1 MPLSGTF
8 HHVRLAAVAAAV
20 PETVVPNEAFLEAL
34 GERGLR
40 KFTRMTGISERRHV
54 RELTTEDLAFA
65 AAEAL
70 RNDRKW
76 ETEGI
81 DACVFVSQTPSAT
94 LPATACLLH
103 GRLGLRQDCMAFD
116 VGLGCSG
123 FVYGLHVV
131 GALIES
137 GAIRRALLL
146 GGDVPSRVSAR
157 EDISNQM
164 LFGDAGFAAVV
175 GYAEGAAP
183 LHWLLGTDGTGAD
196 AIYAA
201 GHAPWAKRAM
211 PSGKGA
217 GAWLEMD
224 GLAVFNFTIN
234 VVPDA
239 IRAFCAEHRLTLG
252 DFDWFCLH
260 QANRFILSQ
269 VASAT
274 GYDDARNLV
283 SIDRYGNTSSAS
295 IPLTLCDGSDR
306 LRKLD
311 GGGWYCSRVSASAF
325 RGASPRA
332 TSRRPRFCR
341 YASPR
346 SQHHE
351 STCHA

>member
-40 KFTRMTGISERRHV
+40 KFTRMTGIAERRHV

-81 DACVFVSQTPSAT
+81 DACVFVSQTPSVI

-116 VGLGCSG
+116 IGLGCSG

-131 GALIES
+131 GTLIES

-157 EDISNQM
+157 EDLPNQM

-175 GYAEGAAP
+175 ERTETDAP

-201 GHAPWAKRAM
+201 GHAPWAKRTTPA
-211 PSGKGA
+211 GKA
-217 GAWLEMD
+217 VSPWLEMD

-239 IRAFCAEHRLTLG
+239 IRAFCAEHQLSLEG
-252 DFDWFCLH
+252 FDWFCLH

-269 VASAT
+269 VAAAT
-274 GYDDARNLV
+274 GFDDARNLV

-295 IPLTLCDGSDR
+295 IPLTLCDAVNR
-306 LRKLD
+306 LQNSD
-311 GGGWYCSRVSASAF
+311 GGGRYCSQVSALASRGVSSRVTSGRLHCCQHCSSRSLSNESA
-325 RGASPRA
+325 
-332 TSRRPRFCR
+332 
-341 YASPR
+341 
-346 SQHHE
+346 
-351 STCHA
+351 CHA

>member
-20 PETVVPNEAFLEAL
+20 PETVVPNDAFLESL

-40 KFTRMTGISERRHV
+40 KFTRMTGIYERRHV
-54 RELTTEDLAFA
+54 RDLTTEDLAFA

-70 RNDRKW
+70 RNDGRWKA
-76 ETEGI
+76 EGI
-81 DACVFVSQTPSAT
+81 DACVFVSQTPSVT

-116 VGLGCSG
+116 IGLGCSG

-131 GALIES
+131 SALIES
-137 GAIRRALLL
+137 GAIHRALLL
-146 GGDVPSRVSAR
+146 GGDDISRVASR

-164 LFGDAGFAAVV
+164 LFGDAGFAAVME
-175 GYAEGAAP
+175 YAEDAAP

-201 GHAPWAKRAM
+201 GHAPWARRVM
-211 PSGKGA
+211 PSGKEVGP
-217 GAWLEMD
+217 WLEMD

-239 IRAFCAEHRLTLG
+239 IRAFCAEHQLSLEG
-252 DFDWFCLH
+252 FDWFCLH

-269 VASAT
+269 VASTT

-295 IPLTLCDGSDR
+295 IPLTLCDAADR
-306 LRKLD
+306 LRNLD
-311 GGGWYCSRVSASAF
+311 GGGQVLLAGFGVGLSWGIAACDIRQTALLPTLFVKE
-325 RGASPRA
+325 PIV
-332 TSRRPRFCR
+332 
-341 YASPR
+341 
-346 SQHHE
+346 
-351 STCHA
+351 